1 MNTTNAVRVEFSF
14 SENQSIH
21 CYRFRFRS
29 PNGVNYW
36 HSLVWRRQSVLRYRV
51 SSFISSCLFQINEIN
66 RFLRSAV
73 GYNIGVINSPAEFM
87 KKWCNET
94 LHNRYGVEMTFDQLQ
109 TLWSAVISIFLIG
122 GCAGSIIGAWVADR
136 FGRKVS
142 LLYCGVLFAIGAVLF
157 YICRA
162 LASVEILVI
171 GRLVVGLASGLTTSI
186 LPMYLAE
193 VAPLE
198 LRGTLAVLTGLGSLL
213 KRHFWFFVLFWC
225 VPSCVTNDFLVFLF

>member
-1 MNTTNAVRVEFSF
+1 
-14 SENQSIH
+14 
-21 CYRFRFRS
+21 
-29 PNGVNYW
+29 
-36 HSLVWRRQSVLRYRV
+36 
-51 SSFISSCLFQINEIN
+51 
-66 RFLRSAV
+66 
-73 GYNIGVINSPAEFM
+73 M

-122 GCAGSIIGAWVADR
+122 GCAGSIIGAWVVDR

-198 LRGTLAVLTGLGSLL
+198 LRGTLAVLTGLGSLE
-213 KRHFWFFVLFWC
+213 KRHFRFFVLFLC